1 MNKLILTITLILSGF
16 IFSDE
21 RPFQSFFGIKT
32 SQPLAVVE
40 AMDELSEANCPGTSS
55 VRLMNELFNGTD
67 ETTHTI
73 VITYPDKES
82 YKLWA
87 ASFTTCPAAGKFL
100 QTMSSISE
108 QTFQFMGMP
117 LIVEGDTTADQVF
130 NVFLMDVSDPASYAE
145 AYTKLMSTG
154 QCPSSYAL
162 VAMGP
167 GQDIEKYGTHFA
179 YCGYKTIDAYLDD
192 YMDNATP
199 TKEYLKFVN
208 EVSDIRSLKALNMS
222 SVIKDWV
229 PNQ

>member
-87 ASFTTCPAAGKFL
+87 ASFTTCPAAGKFYR
-100 QTMSSISE
+100 QCH
-108 QTFQFMGMP
+108 QFQ
-117 LIVEGDTTADQVF
+117 
-130 NVFLMDVSDPASYAE
+130 SR
-145 AYTKLMSTG
+145 
-154 QCPSSYAL
+154 
-162 VAMGP
+162 
-167 GQDIEKYGTHFA
+167 HF
-179 YCGYKTIDAYLDD
+179 
-192 YMDNATP
+192 
-199 TKEYLKFVN
+199 
-208 EVSDIRSLKALNMS
+208 SL
-222 SVIKDWV
+222 WV
-229 PNQ
+229 CHLL